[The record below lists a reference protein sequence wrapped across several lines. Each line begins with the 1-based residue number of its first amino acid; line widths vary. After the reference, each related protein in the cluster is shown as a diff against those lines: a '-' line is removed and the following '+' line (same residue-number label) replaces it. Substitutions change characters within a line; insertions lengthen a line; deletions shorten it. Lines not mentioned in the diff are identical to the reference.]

1 MGVLDGKVALVSGA
15 ARGQGRSHA
24 VKLASLGADI
34 IAFDICANVDSVE
47 YPLATPADLEET
59 VKLVS
64 ELDRRIVASVADVRD
79 MAAVQKVVDEGAAE
93 LGGIDIVLANA
104 GIMPI
109 TGEVGQRHQSFIDAI
124 DIMLVGV
131 FNTVTAA
138 EPYLLGRAGGGSI
151 VITSSTSGL
160 KALGDG
166 TAGVTGYV
174 AAKHGVV
181 GLMRSWAKKLGPKN
195 IRVNTI
201 HPTGVNSP
209 MVANEA
215 FGRYVAEHPEIAQ
228 DLQNVL
234 PVELLEV
241 GDVSEV
247 VAFLC
252 SPEGRFIHGH
262 TLVVDAGFT
271 IR

>member
-1 MGVLDGKVALVSGA
+1 MGQLDGKVALISGA

-24 VKLASLGADI
+24 LKLASLGADI
-34 IAFDICANVDSVE
+34 IAFDICADVESVE
-47 YPLATPADLEET
+47 YPLATPADLDET
-59 VKLVS
+59 VKLV
-64 ELDRRIVASVADVRD
+64 EDMDRRIVASIADVRD
-79 MAAVQKVVDEGAAE
+79 MAAVQKVVDEGVAE

-104 GIMPI
+104 GVSPL
-109 TGEVGQRHQSFIDAI
+109 TGEVGQQHQAFIDAVN
-124 DIMLVGV
+124 IMLVGV
-131 FNTVTAA
+131 YNTVTAA
-138 EPYLLGRAGGGSI
+138 EPHVVARGTGGSI
-151 VITSSTSGL
+151 IITSSTSGL

-166 TAGVTGYV
+166 TAGVNGYI

-181 GLMRSWAKKLGPKN
+181 GLMRSWAKKLGPQN

-228 DLQNVL
+228 DLQNSL

-241 GDVSEV
+241 EDVSEV

-252 SPEGRFIHGH
+252 LPEGRYVHGH

-271 IR
+271 VR

>member
-1 MGVLDGKVALVSGA
+1 MGQLDGKVALISGA

-24 VKLASLGADI
+24 LKLASLGADI
-34 IAFDICANVDSVE
+34 IAFDICENIESVE
-47 YPLATPADLEET
+47 YPLATRADLDET
-59 VKLVS
+59 VKLV
-64 ELDRRIVASVADVRD
+64 EDLDRRIVASVADVRN
-79 MAAVQKVVDEGAAE
+79 MAAVQQVVDAGVAQ

-104 GIMPI
+104 GICPM
-109 TGEVGQRHQSFIDAI
+109 TGDVGQQYQAFIDSI
-124 DIMLVGV
+124 EVMLIGV
-131 FNTVTAA
+131 YNTVTAA
-138 EPYLLGRAGGGSI
+138 EPYLLQRPDGGSI

-166 TAGVTGYV
+166 TAGVNGYI

-181 GLMRSWAKKLGPKN
+181 GLMRSWAKKLGPRN

-215 FGRYVAEHPEIAQ
+215 FGRYVAEHPEIAN
-228 DLQNVL
+228 DLQNIL
-234 PVELLEV
+234 PVQMLEV
-241 GDVSEV
+241 GDVSDV
-247 VAFLC
+247 IAFLC
-252 SPEGRFIHGH
+252 LPEGRYVHGH

-271 IR
+271 TR